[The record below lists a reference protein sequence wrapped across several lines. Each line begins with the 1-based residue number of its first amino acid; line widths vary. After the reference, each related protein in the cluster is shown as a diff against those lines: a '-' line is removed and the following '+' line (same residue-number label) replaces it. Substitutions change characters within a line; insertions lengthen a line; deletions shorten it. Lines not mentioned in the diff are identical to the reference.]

1 LYQNVGQKT
10 KSAVDFRQ
18 LDDHYIPSSASSLF
32 RPHRS
37 FAQAQERW
45 GFFVANLVDRRD
57 FEDSNLGTV
66 KNSYT
71 DVEQAMQ
78 RIIAR
83 TIPAC

>member
-1 LYQNVGQKT
+1 M
-10 KSAVDFRQ
+10 
-18 LDDHYIPSSASSLF
+18 
-32 RPHRS
+32 
-37 FAQAQERW
+37 
-45 GFFVANLVDRRD
+45 ANLVDRRD